1 MDRLDIGIICVV
13 ISLVMLVIR
22 IPIGLTLISVSFV
35 GIGALASWNA
45 AWGVLSSIPYSFAA
59 SWELSAVPMF
69 LLMGYVAARGQLTTG
84 LFSAMRVL
92 LNWMPGNLAVASVSA
107 SALFAAAS
115 GSSVATSAA
124 LARIAVPEMLKAKY
138 DKSLAT
144 GTIAAAGTLGALIP
158 PSLLMVVY
166 GIFTN
171 TAIGPLFIAGITPGL
186 LTALAFIIMI
196 VTRVLLKPSLAPKHH
211 DEISAKERRDAF
223 MGAWPLPLLVLSVLG
238 TISTGIATP
247 TEAGALGAGMAVL
260 LSVFRGTMNL
270 SMLNHALR
278 DTALSTCTI
287 FMISIG
293 AAMFQRLLGMSQLP
307 AVFAENVLS
316 LSDNFYVIIFF
327 IAIMYLILGMFLES
341 IGIMLLTLPVLMPL
355 LTHFDVNMIWFCIV
369 VVKLLEIGMV
379 TPPLGLNVYVVK
391 SALGK
396 EVDLITVFRGAG
408 WFVVTDLLVLTV
420 LVIFPIITLHLPNVM
435 S

>member
-1 MDRLDIGIICVV
+1 MDRLDIGLICVA

-22 IPIGLTLISVSFV
+22 IPIGLTLISVSFM
-35 GIGALASWNA
+35 GIASLASWNA

-69 LLMGYVAARGQLTTG
+69 LLMGYAAARGQLTNG
-84 LFSAMRVL
+84 LFGSMRIL

-171 TAIGPLFIAGITPGL
+171 TAIGPLFIAGIVPGI
-186 LTALAFIIMI
+186 LTALAFITMI
-196 VTRVLLKPSLAPKHH
+196 IVRVWLKPSLAPKHT
-211 DEISAKERRDAF
+211 EKVGPRELRQAL

-238 TISTGIATP
+238 TIMMGIATP

-260 LSVFRGTMNL
+260 LAMLRRTMNL
-270 SMLNHALR
+270 RMLFEALR
-278 DTALSTCTI
+278 DTAISTCTI
-287 FMISIG
+287 FLISIG

-307 AVFAENVLS
+307 TVFAENVLS
-316 LSDNFYVIIFF
+316 ISDNFYVIIFF
-327 IAIMYLILGMFLES
+327 IAVMYLILGMFLES

-355 LTHFDVNMIWFCIV
+355 LVHFDVSMIWFCII

-396 EVDLITVFRGAG
+396 EVDLVTVFRGAG
-408 WFVVTDLLVLTV
+408 WFVVTDLIVLSV
-420 LVIFPIITLHLPNVM
+420 LVAFPIITLFLPNIM